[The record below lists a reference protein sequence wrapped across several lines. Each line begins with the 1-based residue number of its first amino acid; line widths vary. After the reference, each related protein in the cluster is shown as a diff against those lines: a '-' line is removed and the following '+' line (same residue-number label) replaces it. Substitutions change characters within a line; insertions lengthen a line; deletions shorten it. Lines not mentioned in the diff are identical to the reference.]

1 LAERVIQSAISS
13 KYAIKKYQYKAFDK
27 DEEQEAREFAPQQI
41 SQESAP
47 EPSQSHA
54 QPVAHDNRHEIS
66 QKQVET
72 LLGKIEELSSGMIKM
87 EMQMEKQQ
95 ADFTSRL
102 EEEKKR
108 AYDDGFNAATAE
120 FETTYKN
127 KSDESDKALGS
138 SVKKLD
144 EIAANYE
151 LKLNEIEKELA
162 KTSISIAEQV
172 IKKEVTENSSKIALS
187 LVKELLSKLKE
198 ASKIKIKANK
208 VDAAYLKKALATL
221 SKVVVEEDDA
231 VQKGGVIALSDIG
244 NLDGNIYARLLKIK
258 EDLLGDPN

>member
-1 LAERVIQSAISS
+1 MAERVIQSAISS

-27 DEEQEAREFAPQQI
+27 DEEREERDFAPQQT

-47 EPSQSHA
+47 EPTQAHP
-54 QPVAHDNRHEIS
+54 QPASHDNRHEMS

-108 AYDDGFNAATAE
+108 AHDGYNAASAE
-120 FETTYKN
+120 LEAAYKN
-127 KSDESDKALGS
+127 KSDESDKTLGS

-144 EIAANYE
+144 DIAANYE
-151 LKLNEIEKELA
+151 QKLSEIEKELA

-208 VDAAYLKKALATL
+208 ADAAYLKKALASL
-221 SKVVVEEDDA
+221 SKVVIEEDDA